1 MVDAAV
7 VLLAICSA
15 SVFINMYLI
24 LRQHLD
30 SIQNDKVIMTL
41 IEEKIMSKK
50 VLEDEKDTNNEL
62 LNEAERLN
70 ALLSRLRNYY
80 EERLGSRFEH

>member
-1 MVDAAV
+1 MVDV
-7 VLLAICSA
+7 VLLTVCSA

-70 ALLSRLRNYY
+70 ALLSRLRDYY

>member
-1 MVDAAV
+1 MVDV
-7 VLLAICSA
+7 VLLTVCSA
-15 SVFINMYLI
+15 SVFINIYLI

-50 VLEDEKDTNNEL
+50 VLEDEKDTNTEL
-62 LNEAERLN
+62 LHEAERLN

-80 EERLGSRFEH
+80 EERLSSRFEH

>member
-1 MVDAAV
+1 MVDT
-7 VLLAICSA
+7 VLLTVCSV

-70 ALLSRLRNYY
+70 ALLSRLRDYY